1 MPRVP
6 KTTVELL
13 EDEANIQRYKI
24 TYLEGRYELT
34 GSRSTDRCLR
44 KHRLILWALERTISD
59 LKAKERDA
67 ERRWR

>member
-1 MPRVP
+1 MPRIA

-13 EDEANIQRYKI
+13 EDEIQHQQARI
-24 TYLEGRYELT
+24 RFLEGRYEVT
-34 GSRSTDRCLR
+34 GSRSTDRSLR

-59 LKAKERDA
+59 MKAKEQDI